1 MDRDLEIVAGSVED
15 RRFCALYGRGGRV
28 VGALT
33 MNMPAKVITY
43 RRRIAEGLGWD
54 EALAEAAVG

>member
-1 MDRDLEIVAGSVED
+1 MTTSRSWPGPSRTDGSA
-15 RRFCALYGRGGRV
+15 RFYGRGGRV